1 MLGHKEERK
10 DEVFVGNVST
20 VSLAIIHSKRIPFVS
35 VYLPYISGIL
45 IVWII
50 YRYDLNLRG
59 NLL

>member
-20 VSLAIIHSKRIPFVS
+20 VSLTIIHSKIIPFVS
-35 VYLPYISGIL
+35 VYLPYISGISHS
-45 IVWII
+45 V
-50 YRYDLNLRG
+50 DNNLNLRG